1 MIMQLNPEQIALIEA
16 TTEAAVS
23 KSEARMLIMIRKELH
38 EHEVNCPKFE
48 LGVGKLVVACLGSG
62 GLVALIERLVR

>member
-1 MIMQLNPEQIALIEA
+1 MQLSQEQIALIEA
-16 TTEAAVS
+16 TTDAAVA
-23 KSEARMLIMIRKELH
+23 KSEARMLTIIRKELT
-38 EHEVNCPKFE
+38 EHERNCPKFE